1 MDALTDLQS
10 IRIPADARHVA
21 SIRVFVGAVARQ
33 VGYSE
38 EVIEDLRLV
47 ASEAAAQAIEEGVA
61 AEGIELRAWLEGAR
75 LTVEIEPSGAFALSA
90 DGEPPAPAT
99 ERRALIQALFPDA
112 AFETRDDG
120 RSLLRVSVPNGR

>member
-1 MDALTDLQS
+1 MNAPPDLQS
-10 IRIPADARHVA
+10 IRIPPDTRHVA

-61 AEGIELRAWLEGAR
+61 AEGIELRAWLEGPR
-75 LTVEIEPSGAFALSA
+75 LTIEIEPSGAFPPSA
-90 DGEPPAPAT
+90 DGDRPAQT
-99 ERRALIQALFPDA
+99 IERRALIEALFPDA
-112 AFETRDDG
+112 AFEAGGNG
-120 RSLLRVSVPNGR
+120 RSLLRVSVPDR